1 VLRSAPPAKP
11 ASPLKTSPRRTGF
24 SKTWCAGF
32 AAPLKGWD
40 RHQHHDRVDDMG
52 VTDMFQGNQ
61 LLAVALESL
70 EELRRINRSIWDLKR
85 SINELGAQLGEISS
99 GIGAVDRSLGELGI
113 GHDISRMANEIE
125 SIARVVDR
133 HG

>member
-1 VLRSAPPAKP
+1 
-11 ASPLKTSPRRTGF
+11 
-24 SKTWCAGF
+24 
-32 AAPLKGWD
+32 
-40 RHQHHDRVDDMG
+40 MG